1 MKTIGIVGTGTWGTA
16 LAQVL
21 TDNGFR
27 VFMYGHDK
35 QQVEEINK
43 LHKNI
48 KYFGNN
54 LTLSENISAVNSLEE
69 FANKTDI
76 VILSVPTVAMREVL
90 EELVKY
96 LKTKTLF
103 INTSK
108 GFDPKTDER
117 MSELIRD
124 VIPENLRFEI
134 VSLIGP
140 SHAEEVILRHLTTV
154 CSVSNSL
161 PKAKQVQKLFSN
173 SYFRVYTLKD
183 EIGAEIGVAMKNSI
197 AIASGIL
204 DGLGYGDNA
213 KAALVTRGLVEIISF
228 GKHFGAKEK
237 TYIGLTGI
245 GDLMVTCN
253 SKHSRNYRAGYQIGC
268 DDSADKLLANLT
280 ETVEGIRTT
289 KVIHDIALQYNIDVP
304 IVNAIYEV
312 LYNHVAPSKMAFA
325 LMVRP
330 LKSED

>member
-1 MKTIGIVGTGTWGTA
+1 MEIGIIGTGTWGTA

-21 TDNGFR
+21 SDNGHIIL
-27 VFMYGHDK
+27 MYGHDK
-35 QQVEEINK
+35 KQVQEINSI
-43 LHKNI
+43 HKNI
-48 KYFGNN
+48 KYFGEGITLPTTIRAVDN
-54 LTLSENISAVNSLEE
+54 LKD

-76 VILSVPTVAMREVL
+76 VILSVPTAAMREVL
-90 EELVKY
+90 EELSKY
-96 LKTKTLF
+96 LNRKTLF
-103 INTSK
+103 INTAK

-117 MSELIRD
+117 MSVLIRD
-124 VIPENLRFEI
+124 VINEKYRQEV

-140 SHAEEVILRHLTTV
+140 SHAEEVILRHLTAI
-154 CSVSNSL
+154 CAVSRSI
-161 PKAKQVQKLFSN
+161 KEAEAVQKLFSN
-173 SYFRVYTLKD
+173 QYFRVYTLLD
-183 EIGAEIGVAMKNSI
+183 EVGAEIGVAMKNSI

-228 GKHFGAKEK
+228 GTHFGAKPT
-237 TYIGLTGI
+237 TYLGLTGI

-253 SKHSRNYRAGYQIGC
+253 SKHSRNYRAGFRIGS
-268 DDSADKLLANLT
+268 DDSAAPLLANLE

-289 KVIHDIALQYNIDVP
+289 KVVHDIAQSNNIDVP
-304 IVNAIYEV
+304 IVDALYDV
-312 LYNHVAPSKMAFA
+312 LYNNEAPSKMALQ